1 MKKRAMTSDS
11 ARSVRQAGHDDA
23 AEFAKL
29 IGLSSNYK
37 NDKQAKKDVI
47 DPFGDAHS
55 VKSGK
60 KRWQIFLYH
69 KSRFENDSAFQT
81 MNGVGQIFI
90 QCLKLFPD
98 NFYEY
103 KSNKNRYKQELRS
116 LMIELKNK
124 LSEKRR
130 LKSFLEKS
138 FFNGNEVKYLTIKV
152 DDQFHVFYAQ
162 DVVESISAN
171 CIVEN
176 SKARR
181 EGEISEQKVLI
192 KYENTNLGEIEIR
205 NSSPN
210 HFREVLFV
218 VNRKKALEL
227 LYNKIKT
234 EKTYVERVLLHGS
247 AIKKFGR
254 GNNKIL

>member
-1 MKKRAMTSDS
+1 MSSER

-23 AEFAKL
+23 TEFAKQ
-29 IGLSSNYK
+29 IGLSSDYN

-69 KSRFENDSAFQT
+69 RSRFERDSAFQT
-81 MNGVGQIFI
+81 MNGIGQIFI
-90 QCLKLFPD
+90 QCLQLFPD
-98 NFYEY
+98 NFSEY
-103 KSNKNRYKQELRS
+103 KSNKNLFKQKLRIY
-116 LMIELKNK
+116 MIELKNR

-152 DDQFHVFYAQ
+152 ENQFHVFHAQ

-192 KYENTNLGEIEIR
+192 KFENTNLGEIEIR

-210 HFREVLFV
+210 HYREVLFV
-218 VNRKKALEL
+218 VNRKKAEEL
-227 LYNKIKT
+227 LFSKIKT
-234 EKTYVERVLLHGS
+234 AKIYAENVILHGL

-254 GNNKIL
+254 GKNKIL